1 MKRLVSLLLVVLM
14 AALTGCAGK
23 SVDVPED
30 PYEKVI
36 WTSNGDAGRPAWI
49 YEEPGEPVDGVLT
62 FVGLSDKVSTEKG
75 SRDDARRNAT
85 SAVVKYMGTLAKDKF
100 EKATVSFGLQS
111 DVVDPTAGAR
121 EFEKQMSV
129 NVANQ
134 VKAKNWYIEKLQTPT
149 GVGFVTY
156 VLAQVPQTAVD
167 DTYKS
172 TAKTM
177 AKDAERKAKEA
188 GDAVAKAQAE
198 KAAEFW
204 KQMSDQGVTE

>member
-1 MKRLVSLLLVVLM
+1 MKRFISVLM
-14 AALTGCAGK
+14 LVLLAALTGCASNGI
-23 SVDVPED
+23 DIPED

-36 WTSNGDAGRPAWI
+36 WSSSPERPGWI
-49 YEEPGEPVDGVLT
+49 YEEPGAAVDGVLT

-85 SAVVKYMGTLAKDKF
+85 SAVVKYMGTLAKNKF

-134 VKAKNWYIEKLQTPT
+134 VKAKSWYIEKLLTPT
-149 GVGFVTY
+149 GVGYVTY
-156 VLAQVPQTAVD
+156 VQAQVPQSAVD
-167 DTYKS
+167 ESYKS
-172 TAKTM
+172 TTQSM

-188 GDAVAKAQAE
+188 GDAVAKDQAV

-204 KQMSDQGVTE
+204 KQMSEQGVTE

>member
-1 MKRLVSLLLVVLM
+1 MKRFVALSLMVLL
-14 AALTGCAGK
+14 ATLTGCASKG
-23 SVDVPED
+23 VDIPED

-36 WTSNGDAGRPAWI
+36 WSSSPERPGWI
-49 YEEPGEPVDGVLT
+49 YDEPGEPVDGVLT
-62 FVGLSDKVSTEKG
+62 FVGLSDKYSTEKA

-134 VKAKNWYIEKLQTPT
+134 VKAKSWYIEKLQTPT
-149 GVGFVTY
+149 GVAYVTY
-156 VLAQVPQTAVD
+156 VLSQVPQNAVD
-167 DTYKS
+167 ESYKS
-172 TAKTM
+172 TTKSM